1 QFPNDN
7 EKLSVYLKNKIPFE
21 NITIDLSALEKEAL
35 ASLKYC
41 NFKNVTFTGNISY
54 ENLNGSVFENCFFE
68 GCKFENVSLISSR
81 CRVKLNNEIP
91 IYGVFKECFL
101 YRCEIK
107 NFNIDT
113 SKIYSVNQDP
123 NVGKPVG
130 AYLFMQSF
138 VYECT
143 LLNGVCKNASIIASS
158 LLCCK

>member
-1 QFPNDN
+1 
-7 EKLSVYLKNKIPFE
+7 
-21 NITIDLSALEKEAL
+21 
-35 ASLKYC
+35 
-41 NFKNVTFTGNISY
+41 
-54 ENLNGSVFENCFFE
+54 FENCFFE

-123 NVGKPVG
+123 NVGKQVG

-143 LLNGVCKNASIIASS
+143 LLNGVCKNASI
-158 LLCCK
+158 